1 MKRILAVTV
10 LLLGLTFAA
19 SAKQTTFAQSFSE
32 GDTLMPEGLRAATVL
47 MKGYTRQV
55 VFVQDNRENRQQGVL
70 TCWEKV
76 DENWQQV
83 LGGIEVVLGRSGLI
97 SPADKVE
104 GDGAT
109 PTGIYDLTRVFGYE
123 PQVNTRMNYLH
134 LTKEDYWVDEPTSP
148 FYNQLVK
155 GRPSSG
161 SFEVMRRSDELYKAG
176 IVIEYNT
183 NPIVKGKGSAIFLHI
198 WQGPAVPT
206 AGCVAMTEDHI
217 NHIVAWLDPRFHPA
231 IVLHRE

>member
-10 LLLGLTFAA
+10 FSLCLIFAA
-19 SAKQTTFAQSFSE
+19 SATELAFAQSS
-32 GDTLMPEGLRAATVL
+32 GGGNTPMPEGLRAAEVL
-47 MKGYTRQV
+47 MKPGVRQV
-55 VFVQDNRENRQQGVL
+55 VFVQDNKENRQQGVL
-70 TCWEKV
+70 SCWEKV

-83 LGGIEVVLGRSGLI
+83 LGGMEVVLGRSGLR

-109 PTGIYDLTRVFGYE
+109 PAGIYDLVRVFGYE

-134 LTKEDYWVDEPTSP
+134 LTALDYWVDEPASP
-148 FYNQLVK
+148 FYNQPVR

-161 SFEVMRRSDELYKAG
+161 SFEVMRRNDDLYKLG

-183 NPIVKGKGSAIFLHI
+183 NPVIKGKGSAIFLHI
-198 WQGPAVPT
+198 WQGPAIPT
-206 AGCVAMTEDHI
+206 AGCVAMTEDHLHQI
-217 NHIVAWLDPRFHPA
+217 AAWLDPRLHPV
-231 IVLHRE
+231 IVLYRE